1 MDQPNKKEQAFTSAK
16 LHKQFLNTNFSV
28 PKIERSKL
36 PHLFVAPPIAG
47 EG

>member
-1 MDQPNKKEQAFTSAK
+1 MNKTAKKEQIYTTK

-28 PKIERSKL
+28 PVIQRDKL
-36 PHLFVAPPIAG
+36 PQLFTAPPIQ

>member
-1 MDQPNKKEQAFTSAK
+1 MNQRNKKEQAFTSAK
-16 LHKQFLNTNFSV
+16 QHKQFLNTNFSV

-36 PHLFVAPPIAG
+36 PQLFAAPPIAG

>member
-1 MDQPNKKEQAFTSAK
+1 MNKTIKTQRTFTSAK

-28 PKIERSKL
+28 PVIKREKL
-36 PHLFVAPPIAG
+36 PQLFSAPPIAN